1 MAPGP
6 EAPAKRDTLFAPF
19 RVRAFRFL
27 WTADLLT
34 ASAIEMEIL
43 ILGWYVLVETGSV
56 VMLALLGAMPY
67 IGTLLAPAA
76 GMLGDRVGLRRLLI
90 VMRAF
95 YFCLAGSL
103 AALAF
108 LGLFN
113 PFIAIAF
120 AGLSG
125 LARSSD
131 IGMRSALCAEIM
143 PIRLL
148 MRAMGISRTTADSAR
163 ALGALTGAGLFG
175 LLGIGPAYLVV
186 ASCHLLGCLLTFG
199 ARSGP
204 AATADGGPTTTL
216 TRPSPWREIIL
227 GLAYVWRTPHLM
239 AAMWLAFLVNLC
251 AFPLTSG
258 LLPYV
263 AREIYGLDQNGL
275 GLLVACYAVGS
286 LVGSLTVSVFGS
298 HIRAGRTTMV
308 TAVVWYSLLAV
319 FPHVPTLWGGMAMLA
334 IIGLTQSL
342 CMVPMAAMLLRTASV
357 EFRGRVM
364 GARMLAINSLPFGL
378 LAAGPLIEH
387 VGFRSTIT
395 AYALFGLALVIVIA
409 VGWRRYLFPLDAPA
423 NRR

>member
-1 MAPGP
+1 MSPSPRAPGP
-6 EAPAKRDTLFAPF
+6 RDNLFSPF

-56 VMLALLGAMPY
+56 VMLAVLGAMPY
-67 IGTLLAPAA
+67 IGTLFAPAA
-76 GMLGDRVGLRRLLI
+76 GMLGDRIGLRRLLI
-90 VMRAF
+90 TMRAF
-95 YFCLAGSL
+95 YFCLAATL
-103 AALAF
+103 ATLAF
-108 LGLFN
+108 LGLLT
-113 PFIAIAF
+113 PIIVIAI

-143 PIRLL
+143 PMPLL
-148 MRAMGISRTTADSAR
+148 MRAMGVSRTTADSAR
-163 ALGALTGAGLFG
+163 VVGALTGAGLFG

-186 ASCHLLGCLLTFG
+186 ASFHFCGCLMTFG
-199 ARSGP
+199 ARTTS
-204 AATADGGPTTTL
+204 AAKADGATVAL

-227 GLAYVWRTPHLM
+227 GLAYVWQTPHLM

-263 AREIYGLDQNGL
+263 AREVYGLDQNGL
-275 GLLVACYAVGS
+275 ALLVTCYALGS
-286 LVGSLTVSVFGS
+286 LVGSLTVSLFGA
-298 HIRAGRTTMV
+298 HIQAGRTTMV
-308 TAVVWYSLLAV
+308 TAVIWYGLLAF
-319 FPHVPTLWGGMAMLA
+319 FPHVPTQGAAMAMLA
-334 IIGLTQSL
+334 IIGLTQSM
-342 CMVPMAAMLLRTASV
+342 CMVPMAAMLMRTANV

-387 VGFRSTIT
+387 IGFRATIT
-395 AYALFGLALVIVIA
+395 YYALFGLALVIVIA
-409 VGWRRYLFPLDAPA
+409 VGWRHSLFPRDAPA

>member
-1 MAPGP
+1 MAPAP
-6 EAPAKRDTLFAPF
+6 EAQQTRDTLFSPF

-56 VMLALLGAMPY
+56 VMLAVLGAMPY
-67 IGTLLAPAA
+67 IGTLFAPAA
-76 GMLGDRVGLRRLLI
+76 GMIGDRIGLRRLLI
-90 VMRAF
+90 AMRAF
-95 YFCLAGSL
+95 YFCLAATL

-108 LGLFN
+108 LGQLS
-113 PFIAIAF
+113 PIMAIAF
-120 AGLSG
+120 AGVSG

-143 PIRLL
+143 PITLL

-163 ALGALTGAGLFG
+163 AVGALTGAGLFG

-204 AATADGGPTTTL
+204 AASVDGLPAVTL

-263 AREIYGLDQNGL
+263 AREIYSLDQNGL
-275 GLLVACYAVGS
+275 ALLVVCYALGS
-286 LVGSLTVSVFGS
+286 LIGSLTVSIFGAR
-298 HIRAGRTTMV
+298 IRAGRTTMV
-308 TAVVWYSLLAV
+308 TAVVWYALLAL
-319 FPHVPTLWGGMAMLA
+319 FPHVPTQGAAMAMLA

-342 CMVPMAAMLLRTASV
+342 CMVPMAAMLMRTASV
-357 EFRGRVM
+357 EYRGRVM

-387 VGFRSTIT
+387 IGFRVTIT
-395 AYALFGLALVIVIA
+395 LYALFGLLLVIVIA
-409 VGWRRYLFPLDAPA
+409 IGWRRHLFPIDAPA

>member
-1 MAPGP
+1 MTPAP
-6 EAPAKRDTLFAPF
+6 EAPTPRDTLFSPF

-27 WTADLLT
+27 WTADLAT

-56 VMLALLGAMPY
+56 VMLAVLGAMPY
-67 IGTLLAPAA
+67 IGTLFAPAA
-76 GMLGDRVGLRRLLI
+76 GMLGDRIGLRRLLI
-90 VMRAF
+90 AMRAF
-95 YFCLAGSL
+95 YFCLAATL
-103 AALAF
+103 ATLAF
-108 LGLFN
+108 LGLLT
-113 PFIAIAF
+113 PLIVIAF

-143 PIRLL
+143 PITLL
-148 MRAMGISRTTADSAR
+148 MRAMGVSRTTADSAR
-163 ALGALTGAGLFG
+163 AVGALTGAGLFG

-186 ASCHLLGCLLTFG
+186 ASAHLLGCLMTFG

-204 AATADGGPTTTL
+204 ATSGDAPSAVTL

-275 GLLVACYAVGS
+275 ALLVVCYALGS
-286 LVGSLTVSVFGS
+286 LIGSLTVSIFGAR
-298 HIRAGRTTMV
+298 IRAGRTTMV
-308 TAVVWYSLLAV
+308 TAVVWYALLAL
-319 FPHVPTLWGGMAMLA
+319 FPHVPTQGAAMAMLA

-342 CMVPMAAMLLRTASV
+342 CMVPMAAMLMRTASV
-357 EFRGRVM
+357 EYRGRVM

-387 VGFRSTIT
+387 IGFRVTIT
-395 AYALFGLALVIVIA
+395 LYALFGLLLVIVIA
-409 VGWRRYLFPLDAPA
+409 IGWRRHLFPIDAPA